1 MYLTQLSFA
10 TLLAA
15 TFVAGTKD
23 PSAANAKVHT
33 VVVGSTN
40 SSLLVFTP
48 QEVTANPGDTVQ
60 FQFSM
65 RNHTVTQSS
74 VEAPCMPI
82 ADAIHSGFVP
92 VGANQTMVTTFD
104 VTINDTKPIYMYCA
118 QGKHCQEGMVMTINA
133 GNSTQNVGT
142 YKAAAK
148 VATANVPAQR
158 VNGGKLGQVAANDAT
173 TVPLKRL

>member
-1 MYLTQLSFA
+1 MNLTRLSFA
-10 TLLAA
+10 TLMAA

-40 SSLLVFTP
+40 TSLLIFTP

-65 RNHTVTQSS
+65 RNHTVTQSTA
-74 VEAPCMPI
+74 EAPCMPI
-82 ADAIHSGFVP
+82 ANAIHSGFVP
-92 VGANQTMVTTFD
+92 VSANQTIVTTFD
-104 VTINDTKPIYMYCA
+104 VPINDTKPIYMYCA

-133 GNSTQNVGT
+133 SNSTQNFGT

-148 VATANVPAQR
+148 MATANVPAQQ
-158 VNGGKLGQVAANDAT
+158 VNGGKLGQIAANDAT
-173 TVPLKRL
+173 TVPLRR